1 LAQAN
6 DTPKLGIFYFGKHEM
21 HGGIIVALVFH

>member
-1 LAQAN
+1 MAQASI
-6 DTPKLGIFYFGKHEM
+6 KLVIFYFGKHEM